1 MGHDAARMA
10 LRRLSPPAGSVA
22 GNAPPNASGMGR
34 LVPVTAGRRLVP
46 SAAARH
52 PILPYGG
59 FGDDA

>member
-10 LRRLSPPAGSVA
+10 LRCLSPPDGSVA

-34 LVPVTAGRRLVP
+34 LVPVTAGRRLVRRAGTP
-46 SAAARH
+46 T
-52 PILPYGG
+52 PYGG